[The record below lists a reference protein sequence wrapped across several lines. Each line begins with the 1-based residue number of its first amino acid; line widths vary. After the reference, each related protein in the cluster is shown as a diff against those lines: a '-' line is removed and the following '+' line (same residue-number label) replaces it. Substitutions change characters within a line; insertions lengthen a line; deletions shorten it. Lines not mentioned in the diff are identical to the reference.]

1 MMPSATPA
9 EIPASMPT
17 RPHHRGDA
25 AWRTIAAAAGLLLV
39 HAVAH
44 AQSPDRVVLTA
55 GPAKQG
61 QIIDISPN
69 GVDLEERS
77 GSSTKIPIE
86 DIREIRFGDEP
97 EPLRSARLLLLRKDG
112 AGALGEL
119 DKIERA
125 EMEGVRKEI
134 QMELAYVR
142 AAATARRAL
151 ATGEGVPAAQKAV
164 GDFLASHP
172 RSHHLYEIQELLGD
186 LLARQ
191 GKAAEAAAAYGVLE
205 KGPPAIEVRAATL
218 KADLLF
224 GQQKYAEALR
234 EYEAAAKVA
243 ANVPQ
248 QAGAKAR
255 LGAEL
260 GRARCLART
269 GKAADAIAAARAT
282 LDAADPADSE
292 SLGRIFLVL
301 GDAQRAA
308 GDKDRDALI
317 SFLTVELV
325 HNRVPDDHA
334 EALFNLVEL
343 WEKTNNPERS
353 REARQALESTY
364 PDSGWSRK
372 LGAAKS
378 S

>member
-1 MMPSATPA
+1 
-9 EIPASMPT
+9 MPT
-17 RPHHRGDA
+17 SMTTHAEPPTFMSKHLRDRGKA
-25 AWRTIAAAAGLLLV
+25 ASRIITAAVCLLLV
-39 HAVAH
+39 HAMGH
-44 AQSPDRVVLTA
+44 AQSPDRVMLTA
-55 GPAKQG
+55 GGPKQG

-69 GVDLEERS
+69 GVDLEMGKS
-77 GSSTKIPIE
+77 PVKIPIE
-86 DIREIRFGDEP
+86 EIREIQFGDEP
-97 EPLRSARLLLLRKDG
+97 EALRSARGLLLRKDG
-112 AGALGEL
+112 SGALGEL
-119 DKIERA
+119 DKIDRA

-142 AAATARRAL
+142 SAATARKAL
-151 ATGEGVPAAQKAV
+151 ATGEGLPAAEKGI
-164 GDFLASHP
+164 GDFLAAYP

-186 LLARQ
+186 VLARE
-191 GKAAEAAAAYGVLE
+191 GKVAEAAAAYGTLE

-218 KADLLF
+218 KADLLY
-224 GQQKYAEALR
+224 GQQKYGEALR

-243 ANVPQ
+243 ATVPQ
-248 QAGAKAR
+248 QAGTKAKVA
-255 LGAEL
+255 AEL
-260 GRARCLART
+260 GRARCLTRL
-269 GKAADAIAAARAT
+269 GKAADAITAARGI
-282 LDAADPADSE
+282 LDATDPADSE
-292 SLGRIFLVL
+292 SLGRIFIVL
-301 GDAQRAA
+301 GEAQRAA

-364 PDSGWSRK
+364 PDSGWTRK
-372 LGAAKS
+372 LGAATS